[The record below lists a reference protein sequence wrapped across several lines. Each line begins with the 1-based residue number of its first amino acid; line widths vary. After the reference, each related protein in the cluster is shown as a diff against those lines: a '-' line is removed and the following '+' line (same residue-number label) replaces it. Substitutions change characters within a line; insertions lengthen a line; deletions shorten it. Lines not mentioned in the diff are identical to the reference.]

1 MIPPL
6 ERIAYFVSPHG
17 FGHAARAA
25 AVISVLQEQRPSL
38 HVDLFSH
45 TPRWF
50 FGSLLEGPT
59 EYHELL
65 TDIGLVQTSP
75 LVEDLP
81 ATVRRLDEFLPFDE
95 NRIWQLARQLLGKGC
110 QLVVCDI
117 APLGISVATRA
128 GIPSVLIENFTWDW
142 IYQGYP
148 EYQTQLEKHIRYL
161 ETIYAKA
168 TYRIQVEPNCQR
180 QPADLLT
187 GPVSRKP
194 GVSREQ
200 IRRRLEIPDQ
210 KKLIL
215 MTMGGIPHTC
225 PFPDML
231 RAFED
236 CFFLVPGNNT
246 RMEIHGNLILLPY
259 HSDFYHPDLVH
270 AADAVIGKVGYST
283 LAEVYHAGIPFGYI
297 TRSGFRESGI
307 LSAFVQ
313 EKMHGLPITEAE
325 YQDGSWTGRLRDLLE
340 LPTMPGTEK
349 NGADHVADFLVNR
362 LESREGRLA

>member
-1 MIPPL
+1 MIPPP

-50 FGSLLEGPT
+50 FGSLLEGPI
-59 EYHELL
+59 EYHELF

-81 ATVRRLDEFLPFDE
+81 ATVRQLDEFLPFDE
-95 NRIWQLARQLLGKGC
+95 HRIRQLVRQLLEEGC

-161 ETIYAKA
+161 AMIYAEA
-168 TYRIQVEPNCQR
+168 TFRIQVEPNCQR
-180 QPADLLT
+180 QRADLLT

-194 GVSREQ
+194 GVPREQ
-200 IRRRLEIPDQ
+200 IKRRLKIPDQ

-215 MTMGGIPHTC
+215 MTMGGIPDTC

-231 RAFED
+231 HVFED
-236 CFFLVPGNNT
+236 CCFLVPGNNT
-246 RMEIHGNLILLPY
+246 RMEVHGNLIRLPY

-313 EKMHGLPITEAE
+313 EKMNGLPITEDE
-325 YQDGSWTGRLRDLLE
+325 YQNGSWAGRLRDLLA
-340 LPTMPGTEK
+340 LSTMPGTEK
-349 NGADHVADFLVNR
+349 NGADQVADFLVNL